1 MIKRKGCDAL
11 FLRRRPIGFDKYDNK
26 VKEYSP
32 DSPLFLNCLKAFLI
46 GGAICLIG
54 EAVYT
59 LLLRAGADEAA
70 AATGVSVF
78 WILITAVLTG
88 IGVFDVIARQAG
100 AGTMVPITGFA
111 NSVCAPAIEYT
122 TEGHVLGTAVRMFT
136 IAGPVIVYGCSAAS
150 LYGFIYY
157 FFIR

>member
-1 MIKRKGCDAL
+1 MFLKRRA
-11 FLRRRPIGFDKYDNK
+11 IGFDKYNKK

-32 DSPLFLNCLKAFLI
+32 DSPVFLNCLKAFI
-46 GGAICLIG
+46 SGGLICLFG
-54 EAVYT
+54 EVLLILFGMAGINEKDGAT
-59 LLLRAGADEAA
+59 L
-70 AATGVSVF
+70 VSVSL
-78 WILITAVLTG
+78 IAITAMLTG
-88 IGVFDVIARQAG
+88 IGVFDVIAKQCG

-111 NSVCAPAIEYT
+111 NSVAAPAIEYS